1 MENKNLEINIKTDL
15 KNQKLKSEEKF
26 SKKDKKYILSL
37 LEKDMKQLE
46 INIKEKSSKEAFVLF
61 EQYLETRNSYEKLL
75 LLQVESK
82 NELFF
87 D

>member
-1 MENKNLEINIKTDL
+1 MKLRKFPLEFLD
-15 KNQKLKSEEKF
+15 NQKLKSEEKF

-75 LLQVESK
+75 LLQIESK